1 MVVTWNI
8 ENLDRLS
15 VISTGEK
22 DIIRKIHWK
31 VTNINDNGNED
42 TSRGTVKILKLG
54 SGNII
59 PFKDV
64 TEDNCIAWAKYALG
78 IAKVNK
84 IENKLKLE
92 GNDNDE

>member
-31 VTNINDNGNED
+31 VTNTDDNGNI
-42 TSRGTVKILKLG
+42 SRGIVTILKLG
-54 SGNII
+54 SGDVI

-64 TEDNCIAWAKYALG
+64 TEDNCIAWAKDALG
-78 IAKVNK
+78 ITKVNE

-92 GNDNDE
+92 RNDNDE